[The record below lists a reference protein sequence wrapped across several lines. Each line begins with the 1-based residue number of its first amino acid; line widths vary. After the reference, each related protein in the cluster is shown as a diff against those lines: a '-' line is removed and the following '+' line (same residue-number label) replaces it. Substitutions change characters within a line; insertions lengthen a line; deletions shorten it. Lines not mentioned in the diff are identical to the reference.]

1 VASSIADEAALLPT
15 IRQVLRTVDPQLP
28 VLTLETGAM
37 FRERNPMLWIVRS
50 GARLFTIF
58 GIVALVMA
66 SLGIYGVKSYLVS
79 RRTREIGIRM
89 ALGANARDVITLV
102 LRDGLGLSAA
112 GLVLGIGLSF
122 LAVRGIGSLLFG
134 GGGFDLP
141 IVGGAFLVLALSA
154 LAANWIPARRASRVA
169 PTVAFRN

>member
-1 VASSIADEAALLPT
+1 
-15 IRQVLRTVDPQLP
+15 
-28 VLTLETGAM
+28 
-37 FRERNPMLWIVRS
+37 
-50 GARLFTIF
+50 
-58 GIVALVMA
+58 
-66 SLGIYGVKSYLVS
+66 
-79 RRTREIGIRM
+79 
-89 ALGANARDVITLV
+89 
-102 LRDGLGLSAA
+102 LSAA

-141 IVGGAFLVLALSA
+141 IVGGAFLVLAASA